1 MRIKI
6 SVEKLGEFLRD
17 NLKIQIGI
25 ILFLS
30 VIDLQIDLHF

>member
-25 ILFLS
+25 FLFLS